1 MKIVKKFETLAYKY
15 ADLLC
20 EIIQTNKPIRIV
32 GNYNN
37 TDPLFSNYYGGLR
50 INLELKSKGN
60 FNCGSYDYNIL
71 FQSDS
76 SGVFIAFNNTDDGV
90 TICKEFNEKKY
101 ENLYTKCEEYYEI
114 LKQRV
119 EEHFN
124 LEKMEDK
131 LKELE
136 EKYNTLRNQ
145 IESIKRKSK

>member
-1 MKIVKKFETLAYKY
+1 MKIIKKFEELADEY
-15 ADLLC
+15 ADLLS
-20 EIIQTNKPIRIV
+20 EVIQIHKPIWIV

-50 INLELKSKGN
+50 INLELNSKGN

-76 SGVFIAFNNTDDGV
+76 SDVFIVFNNTDNGV
-90 TICKEFNEKKY
+90 TLCKEFNEKKY

-114 LKQRV
+114 LKQRI
-119 EEHFN
+119 EEHYN
-124 LEKMEDK
+124 LKKMEDK

-136 EKYNTLRNQ
+136 EKSNTLRSQ